1 MAAWTVV
8 AERGSVLGMWLTVG
22 FYRVFGRRLSEFFVL
37 PIVAYFFVTDR
48 AGRRASR
55 QYLAR
60 VHATPEGAEALGR
73 PPGLRDSFR
82 HYREFATSTLDRL
95 RFVLG
100 DVGDVPLE
108 FQGRELLGRLLAE
121 RRGALIL
128 GAHLGNFDAL
138 RLLAA
143 RGRIVV
149 NVVMFTR
156 HAPRINAVLQR
167 LNPETDA
174 RVIEVDPTSPSSVL
188 RLRECVQRGEFVA
201 ILGDRVGDAAR
212 VRVSRVPFLGAPAAF
227 PQGPF
232 ILAHALQ
239 CPVLLMLALRRGTS
253 YEVVAEL
260 LAEQAVLPRG
270 EREGRLHQLIAAY
283 ARRLE
288 AHCLS
293 APFQW
298 FNFYD
303 FWAAEAS

>member
-1 MAAWTVV
+1 MTAWTAV

-22 FYRVFGRRLSEFFVL
+22 FYRAFGRRLSELFVV
-37 PIVAYFFVTDR
+37 PIVAYFFLTDR
-48 AGRRASR
+48 AGRRTSR
-55 QYLAR
+55 QYLDR
-60 VHATPEGAEALGR
+60 VYATPDGAAALGR

-82 HYREFATSTLDRL
+82 HYREFATATLDRV

-100 DVGDVPLE
+100 DDRDVPLE
-108 FQGRELLGRLLAE
+108 FHGRDLFVRLLAE
-121 RRGALIL
+121 RRGAIIL

-143 RGRIVV
+143 RARIVV

-156 HAPRINAVLQR
+156 HAPRINALLRR
-167 LNPETDA
+167 LNPATSA

-232 ILAHALQ
+232 VLAHALQ
-239 CPVLLMLALRRGTS
+239 CPVLLMLALRRGGG
-253 YEVVAEL
+253 YEIVAEL

-270 EREGRLHQLIAAY
+270 EREGRLRELITAY
-283 ARRLE
+283 AGRLE
-288 AHCLS
+288 VHCLR

-303 FWAAEAS
+303 FWAGEVS